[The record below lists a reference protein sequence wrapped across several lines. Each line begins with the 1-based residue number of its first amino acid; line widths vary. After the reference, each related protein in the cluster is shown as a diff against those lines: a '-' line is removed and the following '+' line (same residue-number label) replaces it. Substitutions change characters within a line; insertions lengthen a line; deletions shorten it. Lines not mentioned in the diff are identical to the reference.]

1 MMKSLKAGFASGL
14 ILHKDQVQKTNLY
27 SKAVL
32 AKAKPFLDLLNDPL
46 IKTSSTLKFIVF
58 IATLCKCLNNL
69 NNSGQDQNNRG
80 ASIQNPFRYL
90 RFSFLRK

>member
-1 MMKSLKAGFASGL
+1 MIKSLKAGFVSGL

-32 AKAKPFLDLLNDPL
+32 NMAKINSVYEPVLDLLNDPS

-58 IATLCKCLNNL
+58 ITD
-69 NNSGQDQNNRG
+69 SVQV
-80 ASIQNPFRYL
+80 FE
-90 RFSFLRK
+90 